1 MISKVQSI
9 LSYIGI
15 LWLLA
20 FFAGKEQGDD
30 FSRYNLKQG
39 LGLWIA
45 ATLLNLAGGLV
56 IYLILTLDIPV
67 GKLSLL
73 VFIIM
78 IIGIINTANEV
89 KKPLLLVDEIIEDK
103 FDFIDK

>member
-9 LSYIGI
+9 LNYIGI

-20 FFAGKEQGDD
+20 FFAGKEQRDD

-56 IYLILTLDIPV
+56 IYLILTLVIPV

-78 IIGIINTANEV
+78 IIGIINTVNEV
-89 KKPLLLVDEIIEDK
+89 KKPLLLVDEIVEDK